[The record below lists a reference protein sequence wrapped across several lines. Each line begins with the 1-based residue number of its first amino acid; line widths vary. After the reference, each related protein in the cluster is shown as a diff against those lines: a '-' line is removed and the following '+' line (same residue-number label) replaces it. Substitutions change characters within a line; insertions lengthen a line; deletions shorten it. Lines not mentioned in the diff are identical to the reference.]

1 MIGSDLSNRICE
13 VLAFDGHFLANLFWG
28 FRRIARRD
36 SVSLERMERGIRP
49 LAETSKPAR
58 NRQLLGEMQRL
69 LLADSVAKL
78 FCASERARLS
88 QDQAPPLRHSF
99 SRMAPARTPWRSS
112 STTSRLSC
120 HWTASGV
127 LRAYR
132 SGRGIGAGQAGVG
145 RIALLVVN
153 FGTYCGHPRP
163 SRQSCFQPAPQP
175 VAWCGPASSRANGAS
190 LGRRGICRRHSGF
203 PTRPTRMFTH
213 LVRATPNKHRV
224 NAG

>member
-69 LLADSVAKL
+69 LLADSVARL

-99 SRMAPARTPWRSS
+99 SRMAPARTPRRSS
-112 STTSRLSC
+112 STTAACRVTGRRAAC
-120 HWTASGV
+120 SGLIEV
-127 LRAYR
+127 
-132 SGRGIGAGQAGVG
+132 GAGLARGKQVWVVSPYWWSISE
-145 RIALLVVN
+145 RIAAIPGLVD
-153 FGTYCGHPRP
+153 
-163 SRQSCFQPAPQP
+163 
-175 VAWCGPASSRANGAS
+175 SRAFSQPPNRLLGA
-190 LGRRGICRRHSGF
+190 GR
-203 PTRPTRMFTH
+203 
-213 LVRATPNKHRV
+213 LL
-224 NAG
+224 AGPMGPV